1 MAQTTVVVSNPKI
14 IPSQITLKG
23 LGVDGVTTQFY
34 MDDAD
39 GMASQI
45 SPFTGGTAFTSAGV
59 VNLASIKEYLK
70 SYALILSGFNFQA
83 ANAAQI
89 SNNLVLVRSTIDGT
103 QAIQQ
108 IFSASSVSNLQNNP
122 NLLNVNYPFI
132 IDNATALK
140 IVATDTSDYTITF
153 KILAAVPHGQL
164 DAFLAQAKF
173 TAGDAGC
180 TCS

>member
-23 LGVDGVTTQFY
+23 TGEVGVTQFY

-39 GMASQI
+39 GIASQI
-45 SPFTGGTAFTSAGV
+45 SPFTGGGALVSTGV
-59 VNLASIKEYLK
+59 VDLDAIKEYLK
-70 SYALILSGFNFQA
+70 TYALILSGFNFQSSNSA
-83 ANAAQI
+83 ELT
-89 SNNLVLVRSTIDGT
+89 NNLVLIRSTIDGT

-140 IVATDTSDYTITF
+140 IAATATSVYTFTF